1 MKIDALSLAF
11 ESDGIT
17 YFVNTKKDDWALI
30 LRMVQGLSATGKLE
44 VTQAPTNVKFTT
56 LADAIQESA

>member
-17 YFVNTKKDDWALI
+17 YFVNTKKGAF
-30 LRMVQGLSATGKLE
+30 GKE
-44 VTQAPTNVKFTT
+44 CV
-56 LADAIQESA
+56 